1 MTDLPRQF
9 IITGPKWITPTRYA
23 IDLDDVDS
31 QGYVKITYAPGEEHR
46 NYPADHVFRQS
57 SEETVRGYLEGGNW
71 IIVEDLTQQTA
82 NIEDLI

>member
-9 IITGPKWITPTRYA
+9 IITGPKWNPPTRYA

-31 QGYVKITYAPGEEHR
+31 QGYVKITYAPGEKPLT
-46 NYPADHVFRQS
+46 YPADHVFRQN
-57 SEETVRGYLEGGNW
+57 SEETVRRYLEEGSW
-71 IIVEDLTQQTA
+71 VIVEDSTPPTA